1 MKYLFSL
8 LMASLISASAYA
20 DIAVYKPIYLYGK
33 IPVQVVLELIMG
45 CITFPVMLLFFLKK
59 KKQSEKQERRIK
71 IFNSVILFVYVALVL
86 LIASEY
92 MENRKVFSLFYAT
105 FLFVFICF
113 GIPTLKLMPKHI
125 LSRIPKQYLKIKICV
140 RCVCFVSVVMLVFIV
155 SRLLCVELWKLCDD
169 FHYLSRSI

>member
-20 DIAVYKPIYLYGK
+20 DVPTYQPIYLCGK
-33 IPVQVVLELIMG
+33 FPVQVVLELIMG

-92 MENRKVFSLFYAT
+92 MENRKLLSLFYAT

-113 GIPTLKLMPKHI
+113 GIPTLKLMLKHI
-125 LSRIPKQYLKIKICV
+125 LSRIPKQYLKICV
-140 RCVCFVSVVMLVFIV
+140 RCVCFVSVVILVFIT
-155 SRLLCVELWKLCDD
+155 SRFLFMQLWKLCVYD
-169 FHYLSRSI
+169 HYF